1 MLLAL
6 CWEHIMFSNLKVG
19 SKLFFLTLF
28 ACSVSVIVALFG
40 VFGMVRMSG
49 SMEVMYNERTMALAQ
64 LSKIDRGIGVLSA
77 DIFRAAQHDP
87 ESKIN
92 KVHIGHTIDLHL
104 NSIEQWLKEID
115 ETWAL
120 FATTYMDDNEK
131 ELAARFSR
139 TYADYIN
146 HVVRPTVDSFHAN
159 DFSYEVNER
168 FIVGYRK
175 FGMPV
180 EKIISDLI
188 EMNSA
193 LAKESFDQ
201 AENAYKSSRTSM
213 LIAFTVGLL
222 LSAFFAWKIIGSIV
236 GPLTKLQVAMG
247 EIERSGDFTRRVD
260 VSGSGEV
267 GQTGVSFNHLLGSLQ
282 KALGEIL
289 EHTARLDAATVELA
303 ATAQQ
308 AAKNSETTSETSTAM
323 AASVEEMSVS
333 VTHINENAQGTC
345 EITQRTGE
353 LSQQGGEVIRQTV
366 NEMRAMAEAVRKS
379 SESITELGQQSEQIS
394 SIVQVIK
401 DVADQ
406 TNLLALNAA
415 IEAARAGEQGR
426 GFAVVADEVRKLAE
440 RTTSATGEI
449 GAKIAAIQNSAH
461 LAVSAMSNAAGR
473 VESGV
478 VLADQAGEA
487 ITNIQQGAQLVQTHV
502 NGTISGLAEQDVASR
517 TIAQQVERVAMAAEE
532 NSHAARKSSDAAEHI
547 GHLAQAMRGVVTK
560 FKV

>member
-1 MLLAL
+1 
-6 CWEHIMFSNLKVG
+6 MFSNLKVG
-19 SKLFFLTLF
+19 SKLFFLTVLTS
-28 ACSVSVIVALFG
+28 AVTVIVALFG
-40 VFGMVRMSG
+40 MFGMTKMSG
-49 SMEVMYNERTMALAQ
+49 SMEVMYNKRTLALAQ
-64 LSKIDRGIGVLSA
+64 LGKIDRGIGALSA

-87 ESKIN
+87 GSAIN
-92 KVHIGHTIDLHL
+92 KIHTGHTIERHL
-104 NSIEQWLKEID
+104 DSIEKWLKDID

-120 FATTYMDDNEK
+120 FAATYMDAEEK
-131 ELAARFSR
+131 ELAARFSEA
-139 TYADYIN
+139 YADYVKNVI
-146 HVVRPTVDSFHAN
+146 RPTLDSFYAN

-168 FIVGYRK
+168 FIMGYTKYGRS
-175 FGMPV
+175 V
-180 EKIISDLI
+180 EKIISDLV
-188 EMNSA
+188 EMNSV

-201 AENAYKSSRTSM
+201 AEEAYKSSRTKM
-213 LIAFTVGLL
+213 LIAFSVGLL
-222 LSAFFAWKIIGSIV
+222 FSMFLAWKIIGSIV
-236 GPLTKLQVAMG
+236 GPLTKLQTAMS
-247 EIERSGDFTRRVD
+247 EIECCGDFTQRVD

-267 GQTGVSFNHLLGSLQ
+267 GQTGVSFNKLLDSLQ
-282 KALGEIL
+282 KALREIL
-289 EHTARLDAATVELA
+289 EHTARLEAATSELT

-308 AAKNSETTSETSTAM
+308 AAKNSEMTSETSSSM

-333 VTHINENAQGTC
+333 VTHINENAQGTY

-449 GAKIAAIQNSAH
+449 GAKISAIQNSAH
-461 LAVSAMSNAAGR
+461 LAVGAMSNAAGR

-478 VLADQAGEA
+478 VLADRAGEA

-502 NGTISGLAEQDVASR
+502 NGAISALSEQDVASR
-517 TIAQQVERVAMAAEE
+517 SIAQQVERVALAAEE
-532 NSHAARKSSDAAEHI
+532 NSIAARKSSDAAENI
-547 GHLAQAMRGVVTK
+547 GHLARAMRGVVTK